1 MKTRL
6 VSLSSFCAFFAFAPF
21 VSHSHSQAS
30 CVQRCKVAPRIK
42 MAKSTCAN
50 PRGMKVRVRSFFT
63 VTNSDDGV
71 ADNVVEVYGNVAF
84 NSQRVWNV
92 TRDNARS
99 IDNKPNPNYPDVM
112 TTGPQNNEIQTS
124 SRTFD
129 VIFDSSTT
137 WNLIVTGYMHDRD
150 KGVLN
155 KDDGMWNPFKM
166 PQVVN
171 IKRMADKLKRRG
183 QEQYFTLAGDRDSE
197 NANLTL
203 VVSKVGDIY

>member
-1 MKTRL
+1 MKRNCS
-6 VSLSSFCAFFAFAPF
+6 VSMLSGCALLAACLNPLQAAPAELSSVPCARPL
-21 VSHSHSQAS
+21 
-30 CVQRCKVAPRIK
+30 
-42 MAKSTCAN
+42 CARPLCTK

-63 VTNSDDGV
+63 VTNSDDGFR
-71 ADNVVEVYGNVAF
+71 DHTVEVYGQVSF
-84 NSQRVWNV
+84 SGQQVWRV

-112 TTGPQNNEIQTS
+112 TTGPQNNEIDTS

-129 VIFDSSTT
+129 VIFDSSST
-137 WNLIVTGYMHDRD
+137 WNLIVTGYLNDRD

-155 KDDGMWNPFKM
+155 KDDAMWNPFKI

-171 IKRMADKLKRRG
+171 LKQMSEG
-183 QEQYFTLAGDRDSE
+183 FKKIGDASGRTIPGDHDSE
-197 NANLTL
+197 SADLRV